1 MATRYKVKCPVFL
14 EEGEMNVTSPFG
26 YRTSPSTGKR
36 TMHKGVDL
44 TRWAGY
50 SALATITAFED
61 GVVRYVFD
69 KVPGVDHDSDENS
82 AGNYVVI
89 THADGYV
96 TKYFHLKHKS
106 ITVKKGDA
114 VRKGDVIGYM
124 GNTGNSYGAHLH
136 FQLELNGTPID
147 GLPYLLGEDY
157 IIEPPKEETE
167 ENMAEIKRYR
177 TIEETPEA
185 LRAETQEL
193 IDSGALKGRG
203 DESGLDV
210 TDDMLRSLIIAK
222 RYTDTAIAKAFEV

>member
-1 MATRYKVKCPVFL
+1 MATRYNAKCPVFL

-106 ITVKKGDA
+106 IKVKKGDA
-114 VRKGDVIGYM
+114 VKRGDVIGYM

-147 GLPYLLGEDY
+147 GLPYLLGEDF
-157 IIEPPKEETE
+157 IVKPEKDETE
-167 ENMAEIKRYR
+167 ENMAEVKRYR
-177 TIEETPEA
+177 TIEEIPEA
-185 LRAETQEL
+185 LRAEAQEL

-203 DESGLDV
+203 DEKGLDV
-210 TDDMLRSLIIAK
+210 TDDMLRAIIISK
-222 RYTDTAIAKAFEV
+222 RYTDEKAAKE

>member
-1 MATRYKVKCPVFL
+1 MATRYNAKCPVFL

-44 TRWAGY
+44 TRYAGY
-50 SALATITAFED
+50 SATATITAFED

-106 ITVKKGDA
+106 ITVKKGD
-114 VRKGDVIGYM
+114 VVKRGDVIGYM

-147 GLPYLLGEDY
+147 GLPYLLGEDF
-157 IIEPPKEETE
+157 IVEPPKEETE
-167 ENMAEIKRYR
+167 ENMAEVKRYR
-177 TIEETPEA
+177 TIDEIPEA

-203 DESGLDV
+203 DEKGLDV
-210 TDDMLRSLIIAK
+210 TDDMLRAIIISK
-222 RYTDTAIAKAFEV
+222 RYTDEKAVKE